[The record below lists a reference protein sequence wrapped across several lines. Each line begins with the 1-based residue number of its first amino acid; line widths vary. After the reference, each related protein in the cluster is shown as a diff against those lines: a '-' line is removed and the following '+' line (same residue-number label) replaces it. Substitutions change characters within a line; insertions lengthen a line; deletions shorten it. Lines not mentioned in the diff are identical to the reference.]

1 MGDVARRFLKNTRN
15 DENANAFRFINGFTT
30 AKAIIR
36 LETKV
41 NTVTMLRNFHRC
53 IIVVAIA
60 YFSIASGAEAVE
72 LRLLSPH
79 AMQTAL
85 NDLVPAFEQAS
96 GHRVTIVYAPA
107 SKLLR
112 EIQGGKAA
120 DVAILSPKQIE
131 QLEEDDNVVEDS
143 LTPVAKLEIGLIIRR
158 GATKPDL
165 GTIHR
170 LKQTL
175 LTAKSIASGNPR
187 ISVSGEYFADLI
199 ERLRIADAIKPK
211 IKFLA
216 SSSAAVEAVAR
227 GEADIG
233 IGMVSMA
240 NTEGT
245 ELAGVFPAQA
255 KKSKSYAV
263 GILAT
268 SDHMQAARDLA
279 SFVTSA
285 RSSATF
291 KTNGFEAP

>member
-1 MGDVARRFLKNTRN
+1 MA
-15 DENANAFRFINGFTT
+15 A
-30 AKAIIR
+30 
-36 LETKV
+36 
-41 NTVTMLRNFHRC
+41 MLRSFHRC
-53 IIVVAIA
+53 VVVVAIT
-60 YFSIASGAEAVE
+60 YFSIAGGAEGVE

-79 AMQTAL
+79 AMMTAL

-96 GHRVTIVYAPA
+96 GHRVTIFYAPA
-107 SKLLR
+107 SKLFR
-112 EIQGGKAA
+112 EIQDGKVA
-120 DVAILSPKQIE
+120 DVAILSPEEIE
-131 QLEEDDNVVEDS
+131 QLEESNKVVEDS
-143 LTPVAKLEIGLIIRR
+143 LTPVVKLEIGLIIRR

-165 GTIHR
+165 STVHR

-175 LTAKSIASGNPR
+175 ITAKSIASGNPR
-187 ISVSGEYFADLI
+187 NSVSGEYFADLI

-211 IKFLA
+211 IKFLP

-227 GEADIG
+227 GEADLG

-240 NTEGT
+240 NTDGT

-268 SDHMQAARDLA
+268 SEHMQAARDFGV
-279 SFVTSA
+279 FVTSPS
-285 RSSATF
+285 SSAAF